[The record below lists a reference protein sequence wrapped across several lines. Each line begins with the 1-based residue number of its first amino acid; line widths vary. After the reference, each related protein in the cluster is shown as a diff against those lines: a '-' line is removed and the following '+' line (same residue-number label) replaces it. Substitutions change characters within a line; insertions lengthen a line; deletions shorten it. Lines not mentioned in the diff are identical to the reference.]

1 KEKEEVGEDVKRGV
15 TPKFVSMS
23 KEIFIPQIQG
33 IVIFVYHV
41 NLDNALMWHDKKNI
55 RFLQKNILLFLIP
68 WYMYIDKSIK
78 ASALILQAFGL
89 VVCDISLMF
98 GFNAAICN
106 F

>member
-1 KEKEEVGEDVKRGV
+1 IDLYHHRFIVINFLIAISSSLARG
-15 TPKFVSMS
+15 S
-23 KEIFIPQIQG
+23 IL

-55 RFLQKNILLFLIP
+55 MFLQKNILLFLIP